1 MATDVQLAQWSNW
14 LIYASMLV
22 WVLAFVS
29 FAVSFASV
37 RASRPAR
44 REAVPV
50 GVGAVSDEVRHITAD
65 AAPIGQRSGGIAMSL
80 SWLATVLLAGGVA
93 ARGLS
98 VGRWPLGNMYEFSI
112 STGLALAAVY
122 LVLSLR
128 HDIQWLGVLVSSF
141 VLLDLG
147 LAVTVLYTES
157 APLVP
162 ALDSYWLVIHV
173 SAAVI
178 SGGAFSV
185 GAALTILFLIADR
198 AERRGVTTGLSSA
211 VARRLPPAARLDLL
225 AYRVHAF
232 VFPLWTFAVIAGA
245 IWAEAAWSR
254 YWAWDPK
261 ETWAF
266 ITWVGYAAYLH
277 ARATAG
283 WKGRRAAVI
292 SLIAFATFLFNYFAV
307 NLLFEGLH
315 SYSGV

>member
-1 MATDVQLAQWSNW
+1 MIFGLQDVELAQWSNW
-14 LIYASMLV
+14 FIYASMLV
-22 WVLAFVS
+22 WTLAFFS

-37 RASRPAR
+37 RAAQGAL
-44 REAVPV
+44 AVSGQIPV
-50 GVGAVSDEVRHITAD
+50 GR
-65 AAPIGQRSGGIAMSL
+65 RSGNIGMTFT
-80 SWLATVLLAGGVA
+80 WLATILLGVGVA
-93 ARGLS
+93 FRGLS
-98 VGRWPLGNMYEFSI
+98 VHRAPLGNMYEYSI
-112 STGLALAAVY
+112 SAGFALALVY
-122 LVLSLR
+122 LVL
-128 HDIQWLGVLVSSF
+128 QWLGVLVSAF

-173 SAAVI
+173 SAATV

-185 GAALTILFLIADR
+185 AAGFTMAYLFK
-198 AERRGVTTGLSSA
+198 ERMERLNKQSF
-211 VARRLPPAARLDLL
+211 VASKLPSAARLDLL

-232 VFPLWTFAVIAGA
+232 VFPIWTFAVIAGA

-254 YWAWDPK
+254 YWGWDPK

-266 ITWVGYAAYLH
+266 ITWLGYAAYLH
-277 ARATAG
+277 ARVTVG
-283 WKGRRAAVI
+283 WKGRKAAVL

-307 NLLFEGLH
+307 NLLFAGLH